1 MVDAQAQPPRER
13 PGREEPSL
21 RVRLDLGYDGT
32 DFAGW
37 ARQPGLRTVQG
48 ELEEAL
54 ARVLRLPGAPTTVVA
69 GRTDAG
75 VHARGQVVHVDVP
88 LAAWERVPGRSD
100 RAPAAAL
107 VTRLAGVLPADVV
120 VTAAAPAPDGFDA
133 RFAALRRHYAYR
145 LSDRPGGADPLRR
158 RDVVDAR
165 RAGSGARGL
174 LDVGAMDAA
183 ARALEGLH
191 DFAAYCRPREGATT
205 TRTLLR
211 YRWRRV
217 EAAAPA
223 GEAGLVVA
231 EVVAD
236 AFCHSM
242 VRALVGAAVA
252 VGAGRRPVEWPAHVL
267 AAARRDPGVTVAPA
281 HGLVLERVDYPD
293 DSRLAL
299 RVLQARARRDGDQ
312 GRPPV
317 GGAQQDG

>member
-1 MVDAQAQPPRER
+1 MDDVSDAPSV
-13 PGREEPSL
+13 PGGGSARAPV
-21 RVRLDLGYDGT
+21 RIRLDLGYDGT

-48 ELEEAL
+48 ELEAAL
-54 ARVLRLPGAPTTVVA
+54 ARVVRLPGPPQTVVA

-88 LAAWERVPGRSD
+88 RDAWEAVPGRSQ
-100 RAPAAAL
+100 RSPGEAL
-107 VTRLAGVLPADVV
+107 VTRLAGVLPPDVV
-120 VTAAAPAPDGFDA
+120 VVGASEAPPGFDA

-145 LSDRPGGADPLRR
+145 LSDAAAPVDPLRR

-165 RAGSGARGL
+165 RAGAARGRL
-174 LDVGAMDAA
+174 DAA
-183 ARALEGLH
+183 AMDEASAALEGLR
-191 DFAAYCRPREGATT
+191 DFAAFCRPREGATT

-217 EAAAPA
+217 EPQAPA
-223 GEAGLVVA
+223 GEGGLLVA

-242 VRALVGAAVA
+242 VRALVGAALA
-252 VGAGRRPVEWPAHVL
+252 VGSGRRPVGWPAQVL

-281 HGLVLERVDYPD
+281 HGLVLEQVDYPAPE
-293 DSRLAL
+293 RLAE
-299 RVLQARARRDGDQ
+299 RAAQARSRRDVAGCEGPLDRLPQ
-312 GRPPV
+312 FPG
-317 GGAQQDG
+317 